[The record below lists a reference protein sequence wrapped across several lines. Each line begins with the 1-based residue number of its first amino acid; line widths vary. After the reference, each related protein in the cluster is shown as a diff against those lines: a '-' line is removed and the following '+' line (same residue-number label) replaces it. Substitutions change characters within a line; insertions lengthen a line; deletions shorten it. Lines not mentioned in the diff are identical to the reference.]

1 MAEWK
6 DGLLVLAG
14 GAMGLMLAA
23 ILDAVDDDEEKNS
36 EKIFEEKPDAMN
48 LLVSKIRYEAEAALS
63 ACKNDEEREKVLA
76 QVENSVRD
84 MQDNLQQ
91 KTEKIIT
98 DLKSQV
104 SVPNDSEKISS
115 AEHLKNITDTFK
127 NLSESLDEALENLRV
142 AKNFS

>member
-6 DGLLVLAG
+6 DGLLILAG

-23 ILDAVDDDEEKNS
+23 IIDAVDDEEKKS
-36 EKIFEEKPDAMN
+36 EKFFEEKPDAMK
-48 LLVSKIRYEAEAALS
+48 LLVSKIRYEAEKALS
-63 ACKNDEEREKVLA
+63 ACKNDEEREKVFV
-76 QVENSVRD
+76 QIENSVRD

-104 SVPNDSEKISS
+104 SVPNDSGKISS